1 VINTLLFDL
10 DDTLLGNDMGT
21 FLPAYFER
29 LGAYFAQAAGSER
42 LVPEMLSATQAMLA
56 NNDPERRLID
66 VFSDCFSPGTGWAR
80 ADWEPRF
87 DQFYAGGYRELQ
99 TVITARPAARQVIEW
114 AFARR
119 YQVAIATSPLFPLT
133 AIHERLRW
141 AGLDDLPFAL
151 VTSVDTSHF
160 AKPRPEFYAEVLA
173 RLGRKPDQ
181 ALMIGN
187 DWDND
192 IVPAAALG
200 MNTYWVTPAEAGAGA
215 TRPAASR
222 GLDWVDARPIGQGPL
237 QGLADTLAALTEEE
251 QPSAP
256 HGPGLPYLL
265 SGNLAAL
272 MGELADWPAEKWSRR
287 PAPGEW
293 SLTEIVCHLRDVEL
307 EVNLPR
313 LRAVIEQDNPF
324 ISGADTDPW
333 ALERDY
339 AAQDGPRAL
348 HDFARA
354 RKASARLLRLQS
366 PSIWTRTARHAIFG
380 PTQLVEIAGWFL
392 DHDLIHLEQVRTT
405 KNSMGVSGYGTIQ
418 PMLDRG
424 EKTTPTPPHPHTPTQ
439 S

>member
-21 FLPAYFER
+21 FLPAYFGR
-29 LGAYFAQAAGSER
+29 LGAAFAATPGSER
-42 LVPEMLSATQAMLA
+42 LVPEMLSATQAMMA
-56 NNDPERRLID
+56 NQDPERRLID
-66 VFSDCFSPGTGWAR
+66 VFADCFSQGTAWSR

-87 DQFYAGGYRELQ
+87 EQFYAGGYRDLR
-99 TVITARPAARQVIEW
+99 TVTTPRPEARQVLEW
-114 AFARR
+114 AIARG
-119 YQVAIATSPLFPLT
+119 YQVAIATNPLFPS
-133 AIHERLRW
+133 AAMNERLRW
-141 AGLDDLPFAL
+141 AGLDNLPFAL
-151 VTSVDTSHF
+151 VTSVDSSHF

-173 RLGRKPDQ
+173 RLGRKPEQ

-200 MNTYWVTPAEAGAGA
+200 MITYWVTPNGAAGGGSR
-215 TRPAASR
+215 TAASR
-222 GLDWVDARPIGQGPL
+222 GLDWVEARPIGQGPL
-237 QGLADTLAALTEEE
+237 QGLAYSLAALPEDD
-251 QPSAP
+251 QPPAP

-272 MGELADWPAEKWSRR
+272 MGDLADWPAEKWSRR
-287 PAPGEW
+287 PKAGEW
-293 SLTEIVCHLRDVEL
+293 SLTEIVCHLRDVER

-313 LRAVIEQDNPF
+313 LQAVIEQDNPF

-333 ALERDY
+333 ALERNY

-348 HDFARA
+348 RDFAQA
-354 RKASARLLRLQS
+354 RKASARLLRRQP

-380 PTQLVEIAGWFL
+380 PTQLVEIVGWFL
-392 DHDLIHLEQVRTT
+392 DHDLIHLEQVRKT
-405 KNSMGVSGYGTIQ
+405 KSSVGVWEPGSAAGKAM
-418 PMLDRG
+418 P
-424 EKTTPTPPHPHTPTQ
+424 TTPDTHTPTR